1 MTVLAG
7 FSSWHETI
15 ALQSG
20 RNWPRACIQH
30 SLKELTNAI
39 RFAADPTCRTRRH
52 MALDAFH
59 PGMGRVLIGRQLGI
73 HRVTGCSAELWC
85 LHMLD
90 GAIGKL
96 SSKQDVQ
103 ESCGAE
109 EPRDTTQCV
118 LAIEAFLSYLS
129 ANLAFPQVDTDR
141 N

>member
-1 MTVLAG
+1 
-7 FSSWHETI
+7 
-15 ALQSG
+15 
-20 RNWPRACIQH
+20 
-30 SLKELTNAI
+30 
-39 RFAADPTCRTRRH
+39 
-52 MALDAFH
+52 
-59 PGMGRVLIGRQLGI
+59 
-73 HRVTGCSAELWC
+73 
-85 LHMLD
+85 MLD